1 MTLRDTPPAYAY
13 VASAM
18 TRHITPAC
26 QRHVAIISLLRHYA
40 IYAIAIFHC
49 RFSLLFTLLP
59 FSLSFST
66 LYY

>member
-40 IYAIAIFHC
+40 ITPCHISFAAFHYYLHYHHF
-49 RFSLLFTLLP
+49 RFHYLHFH
-59 FSLSFST
+59 
-66 LYY
+66 Y